1 MGGWELGGGG
11 CREVGGGVG
20 DGAFGSGVSSGGVS
34 SGSLGDGA
42 FGSGLQMGSLFLISW
57 YENRDIKI
65 KKFTNKIRKNK
76 CIITKLFLP
85 KDFQYNVVI
94 LVINKVKYGY

>member
-20 DGAFGSGVSSGGVS
+20 DGTFGSGISSGGVS

-42 FGSGLQMGSLFLISW
+42 FGSGLQMGSLFWQRSL
-57 YENRDIKI
+57 YENRDINI
-65 KKFTNKIRKNK
+65 KLFPNKIRKKN
-76 CIITKLFLP
+76 CIITKLYVP
-85 KDFQYNVVI
+85 KDSQQNVVI
-94 LVINKVKYGY
+94 III